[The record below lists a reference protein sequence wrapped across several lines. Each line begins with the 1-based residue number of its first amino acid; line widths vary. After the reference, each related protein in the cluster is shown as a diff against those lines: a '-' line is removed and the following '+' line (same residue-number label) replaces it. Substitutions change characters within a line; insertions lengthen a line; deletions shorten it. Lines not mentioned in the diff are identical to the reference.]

1 MQLAATCFATAPFA
15 FLPCVFKLF
24 KMNDLEYNKLLNEIF
39 VKFPSFQVVG
49 DRAIKPGLENM
60 LEIDKALGN
69 PSKRFKTVH
78 VAGTN
83 GKGSTSH
90 FIASALMS
98 LPAHF
103 LRPASEG
110 GQQNSDRLKVG
121 LYTSPHLV
129 DFRERIKVNGEM
141 IPKEWVYD
149 FLMRNNPL
157 FEEIG
162 ASFFEI
168 TTAMAFTYFA
178 DCKVD
183 IAVMECGLGGRLDS
197 TNIITPMLSV
207 ITNIG
212 FDHCQYLGNT
222 LPEIASEKAGIIKA
236 GIPVVIGEV
245 GEPARE
251 MNSAAAKKTNCVH
264 IDESRCGLV
273 NEKKC
278 EDVGAGTGMTVK
290 RVFVEKA
297 NACSTD
303 IYFAEN
309 LNPYNPF
316 ADGVFRSFS
325 RNPKMQTE
333 EQLKSVQSLA
343 TSLLASV
350 SLSRM
355 DLKGDCQKKNLK
367 TVSMALAVICR
378 TLVEESHNELSERNI
393 SDMVSAIENAAQRTG
408 LRGRWE
414 TLSTS
419 PLIICDIGHNA
430 HGMKL
435 LMPQVIRTAREHGGR
450 FFICFGIM
458 RDKDLSA
465 EVEYLPKDAHY
476 LYVAASSP
484 RALPASELKEKMS
497 SYGFKGDVVP
507 AATSATPTA
516 STSANSITFVTDSS
530 KPSVSE
536 SGDGKISDTIE
547 YIKKTASPEDFIF
560 IGGSSYVVAEVLAL
574 QGR

>member
-1 MQLAATCFATAPFA
+1 
-15 FLPCVFKLF
+15 
-24 KMNDLEYNKLLNEIF
+24 MNDIEYNNLLEEIF

-49 DRAIKPGLENM
+49 DRAFKPGLENM
-60 LEIDKALGN
+60 QEIDKALGY

-90 FIASALMS
+90 MIASALMS
-98 LPAHF
+98 LP
-103 LRPASEG
+103 S
-110 GQQNSDRLKVG
+110 LKVG

-149 FLMRNNPL
+149 FLKRNSPL
-157 FEEIG
+157 FEDTG

-168 TTAMAFTYFA
+168 TTAMAFAYFA

-197 TNIITPMLSV
+197 TNIITPIVSV

-222 LPEIASEKAGIIKA
+222 LPEIASEKAGIIKPSV
-236 GIPVVIGEV
+236 PVVIGE
-245 GEPARE
+245 
-251 MNSAAAKKTNCVH
+251 
-264 IDESRCGLV
+264 
-273 NEKKC
+273 
-278 EDVGAGTGMTVK
+278 TGSVE
-290 RVFVEKA
+290 RVFTEKA
-297 NACSTD
+297 NSCSTD

-343 TSLLASV
+343 TSILASV

-378 TLVEESHNELSERNI
+378 TLVEESQNELTERNI
-393 SDMVSAIENAAQRTG
+393 SDMVSAIENAAHLTG

-419 PLIICDIGHNA
+419 PLIICDIGHNS

-435 LMPQVIRTAREHGGR
+435 LMPQVIRTAKEHGGR

-458 RDKDLSA
+458 RDKDLAS

-484 RALPASELKEKMS
+484 RALPANELKEKMT
-497 SYGFKGDVVP
+497 SYGFKGEVVP
-507 AATSATPTA
+507 ATFAAGNIPT
-516 STSANSITFVTDSS
+516 
-530 KPSVSE
+530 
-536 SGDGKISDTIE
+536 TIE
-547 YIKKTASPEDFIF
+547 YIKKIAAPEDFIF
-560 IGGSSYVVAEVLAL
+560 IGGSSYVVAEVLAVWS
-574 QGR
+574 

>member
-1 MQLAATCFATAPFA
+1 
-15 FLPCVFKLF
+15 
-24 KMNDLEYNKLLNEIF
+24 
-39 VKFPSFQVVG
+39 
-49 DRAIKPGLENM
+49 
-60 LEIDKALGN
+60 
-69 PSKRFKTVH
+69 
-78 VAGTN
+78 
-83 GKGSTSH
+83 
-90 FIASALMS
+90 MS
-98 LPAHF
+98 LPASF
-103 LRPASEG
+103 LRPASDSAASPASHPASANASTTESSSG
-110 GQQNSDRLKVG
+110 GQQNSDKLKVG

-149 FLMRNNPL
+149 FLKRNNPL
-157 FEEIG
+157 FEDIG

-222 LPEIASEKAGIIKA
+222 LAEIASEKAGIIKA

-245 GEPARE
+245 GE
-251 MNSAAAKKTNCVH
+251 
-264 IDESRCGLV
+264 ESV
-273 NEKKC
+273 E
-278 EDVGAGTGMTVK
+278 

-325 RNPKMQTE
+325 RNPKIQTE

-408 LRGRWE
+408 LRGRW
-414 TLSTS
+414 
-419 PLIICDIGHNA
+419 
-430 HGMKL
+430 
-435 LMPQVIRTAREHGGR
+435 
-450 FFICFGIM
+450 
-458 RDKDLSA
+458 
-465 EVEYLPKDAHY
+465 
-476 LYVAASSP
+476 
-484 RALPASELKEKMS
+484 
-497 SYGFKGDVVP
+497 
-507 AATSATPTA
+507 
-516 STSANSITFVTDSS
+516 
-530 KPSVSE
+530 
-536 SGDGKISDTIE
+536 
-547 YIKKTASPEDFIF
+547 
-560 IGGSSYVVAEVLAL
+560 
-574 QGR
+574 

>member
-1 MQLAATCFATAPFA
+1 
-15 FLPCVFKLF
+15 
-24 KMNDLEYNKLLNEIF
+24 MNDLEYNKLLEEIF

-49 DRAIKPGLENM
+49 DRAFKPGLENM
-60 LEIDKALGN
+60 TEIDKALGY
-69 PSKRFKTVH
+69 PSKRFKSVH

-90 FIASALMS
+90 MIASALMS
-98 LPAHF
+98 LN
-103 LRPASEG
+103 G
-110 GQQNSDRLKVG
+110 LKVG

-129 DFRERIKVNGEM
+129 DFRERIKVDGEM

-149 FLMRNNPL
+149 FLKRNTPL
-157 FEEIG
+157 FEDTG

-197 TNIITPMLSV
+197 TNIITPIVSV

-222 LPEIASEKAGIIKA
+222 LPEIASEKAGIIKPSV
-236 GIPVVIGEV
+236 PVVIGE
-245 GEPARE
+245 
-251 MNSAAAKKTNCVH
+251 
-264 IDESRCGLV
+264 
-273 NEKKC
+273 
-278 EDVGAGTGMTVK
+278 TGSVE
-290 RVFVEKA
+290 RVFTEKA
-297 NACSTD
+297 NSCSTD

-378 TLVEESHNELSERNI
+378 TLVEESQNELTERNI
-393 SDMVSAIENAAQRTG
+393 SDMVSAIENAAHLTG

-419 PLIICDIGHNA
+419 PLIICDIGHNS

-435 LMPQVIRTAREHGGR
+435 LMPQVIRTAKEHGGR

-458 RDKDLSA
+458 RDKDLAA

-484 RALPASELKEKMS
+484 RALPANELKEKMN
-497 SYGFKGDVVP
+497 SYGFKGEVVP
-507 AATSATPTA
+507 ATVAAGNIPA
-516 STSANSITFVTDSS
+516 
-530 KPSVSE
+530 
-536 SGDGKISDTIE
+536 TIE
-547 YIKKTASPEDFIF
+547 YIKKIAAPEDFIF
-560 IGGSSYVVAEVLAL
+560 IGGSSYVVAEVLAMWS
-574 QGR
+574 